1 MDNAGHASTDRRS
14 SNPLGCDKETQMNS
28 IQRFAFPA
36 VAVLSLAAAGTAFAG
51 TTYHGDAAVIS
62 PAAQST
68 VTRAQVQAE
77 LVQARADGS
86 MKVWSSSYNPFAAVK
101 SVKTRAEV
109 RAEAVAARSAD
120 LGYGEDSGSFALATQ
135 PASTQAGAVYATSR

>member
-1 MDNAGHASTDRRS
+1 
-14 SNPLGCDKETQMNS
+14 MNS
-28 IQRFAFPA
+28 IQRFVFPA

-62 PAAQST
+62 PVAQST

-86 MKVWSSSYNPFAAVK
+86 LKFWSSSYNPFAAVK
-101 SVKTRAEV
+101 SVKSRAEV
-109 RAEAVAARSAD
+109 RAEAVAARNAD

-135 PASTQAGAVYATSR
+135 PASTQAGEVYASSR